1 MLLKAYAKV
10 NLVLK
15 VLGKNDY
22 NYHNLQMLNA
32 KIDLYDQIDVKKN
45 NKKNDLVKFRG
56 LNQENIK
63 DDLVLRCINIIKNYY
78 NIDDCFDITIT
89 KQIPIG
95 AGMGGGS
102 CDVATIVKYLL
113 RRYHIEEDLNQL
125 IHLLKDQSA
134 DIPYCLTN
142 KIAFVEGI
150 GEKVSEIFV
159 AIPNECILVNPH
171 ISISTNEVFEKV
183 KNYSKPLTK
192 DSLMK
197 QIATKG
203 YSIFN
208 NDLEEAA
215 FLLYPQLQEIKNNL
229 SKIGHTV
236 MSGSGSTMMVFG
248 DDLASM
254 YEQIK
259 KIYPKYFIRKVKIL
273 KEKENGN

>member
-1 MLLKAYAKV
+1 MRGGE
-10 NLVLK
+10 LV
-15 VLGKNDY
+15 
-22 NYHNLQMLNA
+22 
-32 KIDLYDQIDVKKN
+32 
-45 NKKNDLVKFRG
+45 
-56 LNQENIK
+56 
-63 DDLVLRCINIIKNYY
+63 
-78 NIDDCFDITIT
+78 
-89 KQIPIG
+89 
-95 AGMGGGS
+95 
-102 CDVATIVKYLL
+102 
-113 RRYHIEEDLNQL
+113 
-125 IHLLKDQSA
+125 
-134 DIPYCLTN
+134 
-142 KIAFVEGI
+142 
-150 GEKVSEIFV
+150 VSSE
-159 AIPNECILVNPH
+159 
-171 ISISTNEVFEKV
+171 EVFEKV

-259 KIYPKYFIRKVKIL
+259 KIYPKYFIRKVKWKLI
-273 KEKENGN
+273 K